1 MILSYNVTKKEEDSS
16 TDSIKEE
23 DFNAIETI
31 MKQKRG
37 NSNNIN
43 ITEANKDP
51 LKSQKN
57 EWEKEASLSDS
68 SQISKIEIK
77 NQSISSSM
85 KESLSRAEDCIQKDV
100 LHLIEQDSIVYIHL
114 IYINNRKDTILS

>member
-37 NSNNIN
+37 I
-43 ITEANKDP
+43 K
-51 LKSQKN
+51 
-57 EWEKEASLSDS
+57 
-68 SQISKIEIK
+68 KIIA
-77 NQSISSSM
+77 I
-85 KESLSRAEDCIQKDV
+85 
-100 LHLIEQDSIVYIHL
+100 
-114 IYINNRKDTILS
+114 

>member
-37 NSNNIN
+37 INNNNGN
-43 ITEANKDP
+43 IIGANKDP

-100 LHLIEQDSIVYIHL
+100 LHFIEQDSIVFISSLIH
-114 IYINNRKDTILS
+114 

>member
-43 ITEANKDP
+43 ITEANNYVINHMNRRGAGALAP
-51 LKSQKN
+51 VVFSG
-57 EWEKEASLSDS
+57 EHHGRSC
-68 SQISKIEIK
+68 KIGKIK
-77 NQSISSSM
+77 A
-85 KESLSRAEDCIQKDV
+85 K
-100 LHLIEQDSIVYIHL
+100 
-114 IYINNRKDTILS
+114 